1 MDSAYIE
8 FISAAVVAIFF
19 LIAILRQA
27 IPWLAEGGSRYVPL
41 IALALGAGVAV
52 YAGLKWNL
60 DWLQILLTVVIP
72 ALGSS
77 GLHSY
82 YNEAKGQ

>member
-19 LIAILRQA
+19 LIALLRQA
-27 IPWLAEGGSRYVPL
+27 IPWLADGGSRYVPL
-41 IALALGAGVAV
+41 IALALGVGVAI
-52 YAGLKWNL
+52 YCGAHYGL
-60 DWLQILLTVVIP
+60 DWLQVLLTVVIT
-72 ALGSS
+72 ALGAS

-82 YNEAKGQ
+82 YNEAKGS